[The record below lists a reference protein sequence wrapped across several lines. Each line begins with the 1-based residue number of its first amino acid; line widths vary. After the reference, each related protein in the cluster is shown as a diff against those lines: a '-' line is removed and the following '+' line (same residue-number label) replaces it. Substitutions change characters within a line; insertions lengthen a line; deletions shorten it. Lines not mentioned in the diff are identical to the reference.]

1 MIKDAIIK
9 NSKLLLIDL
18 PNKYVLASMKWRN
31 MALVCM
37 KLKFFTEKIFF
48 SINKATTDSNKY
60 IEENKVR

>member
-9 NSKLLLIDL
+9 SSKLLLIDL

-37 KLKFFTEKIFF
+37 KLKF
-48 SINKATTDSNKY
+48 Y
-60 IEENKVR
+60 YRR